1 MTDSFCAYRL
11 PGDTEV
17 KIFKGELQ
25 TGFRQGFIIA
35 PFDLS
40 VASIYTICNLKD
52 ADWSDLDNLII
63 NDDESRYLY
72 RIPRISTTKSQ
83 HRLEVESIINELKG
97 DETKKTIAARTIC
110 RDDSINPSLTFD
122 SLAHSL
128 PDAFVFLFYTPI
140 SGAWIGASP
149 ELLLSA
155 EEEKM
160 HTYAL
165 AGTREAGSS
174 GKWDDKNIKEQKIVR
189 DYIVSYFNSYGL
201 ITQCSDT
208 NTRNSGCVEHL
219 ITEISSDTPE
229 NFSEFLKGYSPTPA
243 LCGMPKEESL
253 ERIKRLEDFD
263 RGFYGG
269 FCGPCLSE
277 NADKLFLFVILRSL
291 HFDRDHWC
299 LYAGGGI
306 TCFSSPDDE
315 WQETMRKASYIINL
329 LKFKNN

>member
-11 PGDTEV
+11 PGKLKVE
-17 KIFKGELQ
+17 IFKGELRE
-25 TGFRQGFIIA
+25 GFRQGFIIA

-40 VASIYTICNLKD
+40 ESSIYSICNLEH
-52 ADWSDLDNLII
+52 AEWSDMDNLLI
-63 NDDESRYLY
+63 NDDASRYLFS
-72 RIPRISTTKSQ
+72 IPTISTTQSQ

-122 SLAHSL
+122 SLAYSL
-128 PDAFVFLFYTPI
+128 PNAFVFLFYTPI

-155 EEEKM
+155 EKGKI

-189 DYIVSYFNSYGL
+189 DYIGSYLKSCGL
-201 ITQCSDT
+201 SPECGGTY
-208 NTRNSGCVEHL
+208 TRNSGSVEHL
-219 ITEISSDTPE
+219 ITEISANSPK
-229 NFSEFLKGYSPTPA
+229 NFTEFLHGYSPTPA

-277 NADKLFLFVILRSL
+277 NADKLFLYVILRSL
-291 HFDRDHWC
+291 HFDSLHWC

-315 WQETMRKASYIINL
+315 WQETMRKAAYIINL